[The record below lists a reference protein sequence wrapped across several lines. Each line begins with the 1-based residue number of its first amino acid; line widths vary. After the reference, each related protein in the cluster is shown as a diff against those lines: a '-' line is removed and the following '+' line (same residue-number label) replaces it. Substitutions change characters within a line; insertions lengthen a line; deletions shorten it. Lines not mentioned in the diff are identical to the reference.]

1 MKSKRRLNSQTAGT
15 SRSDLAKVDVKAS
28 GVWRALEIVGGFIVI
43 AAAIIALLDP
53 QFVVNAFVIVIA
65 AGLVI
70 GGLFRIGV
78 GVSALVFPSTLRAL
92 NTAGGVIAVVLG
104 IAALLDLGA
113 ALATL
118 IAILALAL
126 LLVGAFEIGVGVAR
140 HPPLWLRVSVVA
152 LGVLTIILAGV
163 VVIDTS
169 IAVGVIATILALALL
184 LLGIRNLV
192 HGFTGHHPV
201 AAPIDAALTAA

>member
-1 MKSKRRLNSQTAGT
+1 M
-15 SRSDLAKVDVKAS
+15 AKVEVKAS
-28 GVWRALEIVGGFIVI
+28 GIWRALEIVGGFIVI

-201 AAPIDAALTAA
+201 AAPLDAALTAA

>member
-1 MKSKRRLNSQTAGT
+1 M
-15 SRSDLAKVDVKAS
+15 AKVDVKAS
-28 GVWRALEIVGGFIVI
+28 GVWRALEVVGGFIVI

-152 LGVLTIILAGV
+152 LGILTIILAGV
-163 VVIDTS
+163 VVIDAS

-201 AAPIDAALTAA
+201 AAPLDAALTTA